1 VPAPSRHPALSGL
14 IALLVCA
21 VLVCTVLR
29 VHAQTPAGNAGVPAT
44 VSVRPP
50 TTAEIERA
58 AREHRMP
65 SDAELERIAI
75 PSTPQLDGTRP
86 TAPLDLEKLARQLQ
100 DAQASLARAATD
112 TAPRLQIFVTL
123 AMPEPSLRALI
134 AQAARANAVLVL
146 RGAKNGSLRQTLEAA
161 RTLIGT
167 QPVAWQIDP
176 PAFARYQIRAAP
188 TFILTRAGAQP
199 AACTE
204 GVCLANHDFAKV
216 TGDVSL
222 DYALEAIARG
232 APHFAADVEA
242 LLTPLRR
249 RP

>member
-1 VPAPSRHPALSGL
+1 M
-14 IALLVCA
+14 
-21 VLVCTVLR
+21 
-29 VHAQTPAGNAGVPAT
+29 
-44 VSVRPP
+44 P
-50 TTAEIERA
+50 T
-58 AREHRMP
+58 
-65 SDAELERIAI
+65 DAELERIAI
-75 PSTPQLDGTRP
+75 PSTPQLDGTGP
-86 TAPLDLEKLARQLQ
+86 TAPLDLEQLARQLQ
-100 DAQASLARAATD
+100 DAQAKLARAAND

-176 PAFARYQIRAAP
+176 PAFARYQISAAP
-188 TFILTRAGAQP
+188 TFVLTRAGAQP
-199 AACTE
+199 AACAA
-204 GVCLANHDFAKV
+204 GVCLADHDFAKV

-232 APHFAADVEA
+232 APHFAADAEA

>member
-1 VPAPSRHPALSGL
+1 MLA
-14 IALLVCA
+14 
-21 VLVCTVLR
+21 CTVPR
-29 VHAQTPAGNAGVPAT
+29 AHAQTPAGNAGVPAT
-44 VSVRPP
+44 ISGRPP
-50 TTAEIERA
+50 TDAEIERA

-65 SDAELERIAI
+65 TDAELERIAI
-75 PSTPQLDGTRP
+75 PSTPKLEGTGP
-86 TAPLDLEKLARQLQ
+86 TAPLDLEQLARQLQ
-100 DAQASLARAATD
+100 DAQATLARAATD

-123 AMPEPSLRALI
+123 AMSEPSLRALI
-134 AQAARANAVLVL
+134 AQAARANAALVL

-176 PAFARYQIRAAP
+176 PAFARYQISAAP
-188 TFILTRAGAQP
+188 AFVLTRAGAQT
-199 AACTE
+199 AACAA
-204 GVCLANHDFAKV
+204 GVCLADDDFVKV

-232 APHFAADVEA
+232 APRFAADAEA
-242 LLTPLRR
+242 FLTPLRR

>member
-1 VPAPSRHPALSGL
+1 MPVPSRPRAIGGL
-14 IALLVCA
+14 IALLACA
-21 VLVCTVLR
+21 VLTCMVLPAY
-29 VHAQTPAGNAGVPAT
+29 AQSPTGNASLPAT

-50 TTAEIERA
+50 TDTEIERA

-65 SDAELERIAI
+65 TDAELERIAI
-75 PSTPQLDGTRP
+75 PSTPKLDGSGP
-86 TAPLDLEKLARQLQ
+86 TAPLDLEQLARQLQ
-100 DAQASLARAATD
+100 DAQAKFAQAAND
-112 TAPRLQIFVTL
+112 TAPRLKIFVTL

-176 PAFARYQIRAAP
+176 PAFARYQISAAP
-188 TFILTRAGAQP
+188 AFVLTRASAQP
-199 AACTE
+199 TACAE
-204 GVCLANHDFAKV
+204 GVCLADHDFAKV

-232 APHFAADVEA
+232 APHFAADAEA

>member
-1 VPAPSRHPALSGL
+1 L
-14 IALLVCA
+14 IGLLVCA
-21 VLVCTVLR
+21 VLACTVLR
-29 VHAQTPAGNAGVPAT
+29 AHAQTPERNAGAPAT
-44 VSVRPP
+44 ISGRPP
-50 TTAEIERA
+50 TDAEIERA

-65 SDAELERIAI
+65 TDAELERIAI
-75 PSTPQLDGTRP
+75 PSTPKLDGTGP
-86 TAPLDLEKLARQLQ
+86 TAPLDPEKLARQWH
-100 DAQASLARAATD
+100 DAQARLARAAND

-134 AQAARANAVLVL
+134 AQAARAKAVVVL

-161 RTLIGT
+161 RNLIGA

-176 PAFARYQIRAAP
+176 PAFARYQISAAP
-188 TFILTRAGAQP
+188 AFVLTRAGAQP

-204 GVCLANHDFAKV
+204 GVCLANQDFAKV

-222 DYALEAIARG
+222 EYALEAIARG
-232 APHFAADVEA
+232 APHFAAEA
-242 LLTPLRR
+242 EVLLTPLRR